1 MNSLDPSPISDA
13 LVASMMHADECVCDL
28 QCEGFRIFQKTGA
41 FRFGTDA
48 VLLSDFVSLKRN
60 SRAADLGAGTGVIAI
75 LLAAHHPDSQIDAVE
90 IQPEMADMA
99 ARSVRMNGLD
109 ARVRVHAM
117 DMRDA
122 PAKLGNGRYDA
133 VVCNPPYFK
142 AGTALLSQS
151 ENKRISRHDVSIT
164 LDEICRAANRLLK
177 SGGRFSAVFP
187 AQRIFELMTSME
199 RARLSPKRIR
209 CVQHTAAHAPG
220 LMLID
225 GVKDGGAQLHWLPPL
240 ILQNED
246 DTPTAEWKRIYGK
259 NS

>member
-1 MNSLDPSPISDA
+1 MR
-13 LVASMMHADECVCDL
+13 ADESVCNL
-28 QCEGFRIFQKTGA
+28 QCAGFRILQKPGA

-60 SRAADLGAGTGVIAI
+60 ARVADLGTGTGIVAI
-75 LLAAHHPDSQIDAVE
+75 LLAAHHPDCAIDAVE
-90 IQPEMADMA
+90 LQPDMADMA

-109 ARVRVHAM
+109 ARVRVHNM

-122 PAKLGNGRYDA
+122 PARLGNGKFDA

-142 AGTALLSQS
+142 AGAALLSQS

-164 LDEICRAANRLLK
+164 LDEICQTANRLLK

-187 AQRIFELMTSME
+187 AQRILELMTAME
-199 RARLSPKRIR
+199 RFRLSPKRIR

-240 ILQNED
+240 ILRNAD
-246 DTPTAEWKRIYGK
+246 DTPTAEWKRIYGED
-259 NS
+259 